1 MLDLLKTFETN
12 NNIDLT
18 ISSAKPP
25 IFWKEKEI
33 TKQQILKW
41 SSKNIK
47 QLIYSLSET
56 ELQIKKNIN
65 NSINLITD
73 FILFQSCPITNN

>member
-1 MLDLLKTFETN
+1 MSETN
-12 NNIDLT
+12 KNIELT

-25 IFWKEKEI
+25 IFWKEKEL

-47 QLIYSLSET
+47 QLIYSLSDI
-56 ELQIKKNIN
+56 ELQIKKKVN

-73 FILFQSCPITNN
+73 FILSQSSSTTNS